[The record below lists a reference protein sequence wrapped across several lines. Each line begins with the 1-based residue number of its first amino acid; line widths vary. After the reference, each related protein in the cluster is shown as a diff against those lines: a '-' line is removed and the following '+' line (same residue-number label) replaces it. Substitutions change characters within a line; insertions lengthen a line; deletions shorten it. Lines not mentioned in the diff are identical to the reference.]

1 MKHKHTHP
9 NWKNLSN
16 AEKANVRKN
25 NWKKFYYKK
34 LKRELPD
41 MIEESS
47 GTLKKLYQL
56 QLDKMN
62 HSDFNI
68 HSNMLK
74 GETSLDDCYQK
85 LALIY
90 ENYRESKKDE
100 NKA

>member
-25 NWKKFYYKK
+25 NWKKFHYEK

-47 GTLKKLYQL
+47 GALKKLYQL
-56 QLDKMN
+56 KLDKMN
-62 HSDFNI
+62 HPDYNI
-68 HSNMLK
+68 HSGMLK
-74 GETSLDDCYQK
+74 EETSLDIFYQN
-85 LALIY
+85 LELIY
-90 ENYRESKKDE
+90 ENYLEQKR
-100 NKA
+100 